1 MKKQELVVLV
11 DRDGNNLCLQDG
23 KLSVMGKMEAHQ
35 KGMLHR
41 AISVFIFD
49 DSDRLL
55 IQKRTSG
62 KFHSPSLWSNTCCT
76 HPLPGESTLAAAQ
89 RCLREELGIDALIKE
104 SFTFLYRAE
113 VGNGL
118 IEYEF
123 DHVFLGISNQDPNPN
138 PVEVSDWYWIT
149 MDDLDQTLVSEPE
162 KYTPWLR
169 SSFNTIVKQ
178 RLRRNPF

>member
-118 IEYEF
+118 I
-123 DHVFLGISNQDPNPN
+123 
-138 PVEVSDWYWIT
+138 
-149 MDDLDQTLVSEPE
+149 
-162 KYTPWLR
+162 
-169 SSFNTIVKQ
+169 
-178 RLRRNPF
+178 

>member
-1 MKKQELVVLV
+1 MKKQKLVVLV
-11 DRDGNNLCLQDG
+11 DKGGNNLYFQDG
-23 KLSVMGKMEAHQ
+23 ELSVMGKMEAHQ

-55 IQKRTSG
+55 IQKRTPE
-62 KFHSPSLWSNTCCT
+62 KYHSPSLWSNTCCT
-76 HPLPGESTLAAAQ
+76 HSLPGESMLAAAQ

-104 SFTFLYRAE
+104 PFTFLYRAE

-118 IEYEF
+118 TEYEF
-123 DHVFLGISNQDPNPN
+123 DHVLFGISNQDPNPN
-138 PVEVSDWYWIT
+138 PVEVSDRYWIT
-149 MDDLDQTLVSEPE
+149 MDDLDQTLVLEPE
-162 KYTPWLR
+162 KYTPRLR